1 MNAKRFVIGTL
12 VGLIVLYAL
21 DLVIF
26 DWLFGNFYM
35 VHSGTAVGIAREG
48 TVWWA
53 LGVGML
59 CYSIVINVSLD
70 FVKGGVTIGKG
81 ALVGGVVGLGI
92 WGTTDFTLYAVTNL
106 NDLTLTIVDP
116 LLEFV
121 HGGISGAIIAGAV
134 VAMSPKSA

>member
-1 MNAKRFVIGTL
+1 MNAKRFVIGTV
-12 VGLIVLYAL
+12 VGLIVLYVL
-21 DLVIF
+21 DVVIF
-26 DWLFGNFYM
+26 DWLFDTFYM
-35 VHSGTAVGIAREG
+35 EHGGTAVGIAREA

-53 LGVGML
+53 LAVGML
-59 CYSIVINVSLD
+59 CYSIVINVCLD
-70 FVKGGVTIGKG
+70 FAKGGVTIGKG

-121 HGGISGAIIAGAV
+121 HAGISGAIIGGV
-134 VAMSPKSA
+134 VGVMSPKSA